1 MDQHKTVKEYAHAA
15 LECFDKMAMPEIK
28 NRVMASIWNFLKKYI
43 KKTIDK
49 KDDKE
54 IHEKLLEIYI
64 TLNPLFENLQVSAE
78 IHKAEAM
85 GSMPLPKEFNELQQ
99 KKNLLKMDKERA
111 AKLIEEFL
119 KS

>member
-1 MDQHKTVKEYAHAA
+1 MNQHKTVKEYAHAS
-15 LECFDKMAMPEIK
+15 LECFDRMAMPEIK

-49 KDDKE
+49 KPDSE
-54 IHEKLLEIYI
+54 IHEKLLEIYL

-85 GSMPLPKEFNELQQ
+85 GSMPLPKEFDKLQAQ
-99 KKNLLKMDKERA
+99 KNLLKMDKEKA